1 MVYLL
6 KMVIFHGYVKYPEG
20 IIFFWGLLPK
30 YSSRVYFSKARRL
43 SSVESPER
51 LGRCSVTNKF
61 PQCGPESKKWNTFFL
76 NHMCLPL
83 FIYQS
88 GLTLSHLIL
97 LWHLILSHLLFSYL
111 IWSHLVTFVFWLFSS
126 SYRILCYISMLRYR
140 YTYHSII
147 VLWDILHPPF

>member
-1 MVYLL
+1 MLNIQRVSFFFEGYFPSTQAGFISPRLAGCQVLSHPSVWADVQWPTNSHSVGQNL
-6 KMVIFHGYVKYPEG
+6 KNETH
-20 IIFFWGLLPK
+20 
-30 YSSRVYFSKARRL
+30 
-43 SSVESPER
+43 
-51 LGRCSVTNKF
+51 
-61 PQCGPESKKWNTFFL
+61 FFL